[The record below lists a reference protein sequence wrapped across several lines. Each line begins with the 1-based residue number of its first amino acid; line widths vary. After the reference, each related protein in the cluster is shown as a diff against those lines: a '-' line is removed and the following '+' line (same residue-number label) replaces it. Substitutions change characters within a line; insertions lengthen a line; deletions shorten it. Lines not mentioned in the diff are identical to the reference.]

1 MRSAHRFQRSN
12 SSSVAAGC
20 VDEALVVAAVVARL
34 ADGLG
39 TFLASVAPGE
49 SSAMRER
56 RAAWIELLRLAPKG
70 LRFDQPS
77 VGVLRGRLTEL
88 AHVVAAAIGDG

>member
-1 MRSAHRFQRSN
+1 LLLSVSILCPILNASSTAKAVLTICHLCGQTAHLSGEQ
-12 SSSVAAGC
+12 V
-20 VDEALVVAAVVARL
+20 EL
-34 ADGLG
+34 
-39 TFLASVAPGE
+39 APGE
-49 SSAMRER
+49 SSARRER